1 MADDANAGRLGG
13 AALPA
18 PTLLVRLLLPAI
30 YLCCAFA
37 FVTDVTYDNSLAFGI
52 AYVPGI
58 CTAVAYRRAS
68 AVWWLT
74 GLAIL
79 LVAIGYFFP
88 VVNADIVDS
97 LGNRMLSLGAI
108 LVTAALVRY
117 SRHIQEQLA
126 EQTARVKA
134 AERAKTDLFTNLS
147 QEIRTPLH
155 SIIGFAELM
164 TVNCRPDQKAPLAQ
178 MQIGGKRLLAT
189 IDNLVDLTM
198 IDGRALRREP
208 VALQPILRDVV
219 AAAQTWAAERDVT
232 LSLQETGPPL
242 VVETDAWAVRRIV
255 ENLLSNALKFTQRG
269 GTVVLR
275 LAPHDARATIEVDDT
290 GVGLAPEMHD
300 LLQVPMAHPEV
311 APGAGLLLS
320 RRLAAAIGA
329 TLQFESERGRGT
341 LVRLSLPA

>member
-1 MADDANAGRLGG
+1 MAGDANAERQQG

-18 PTLLVRLLLPAI
+18 PTLLVRVLLLPAI

-37 FVTDVTYDNSLAFGI
+37 FVTDVTYDNRLAFGI

-79 LVAIGYFFP
+79 LVAVGYFFP
-88 VVNADIVDS
+88 VVNADLVES

-108 LVTAALVRY
+108 VVTAALVRY

-126 EQTARVKA
+126 AQTLRAEA
-134 AERAKTDLFTNLS
+134 AERAKTELFTNLS

-164 TVNCRPDQKAPLAQ
+164 TANCRPDQKAPLAQ

-189 IDNLVDLTM
+189 IDNVIDLTV
-198 IDGRALRREP
+198 IEGRRFRREP
-208 VALQPILRDVV
+208 VALQPLLRDLV
-219 AAAQTWAAERDVT
+219 AAAQTWASERDVA
-232 LSLQETGPPL
+232 LSMQEGGSRAA
-242 VVETDAWAVRRIV
+242 VETDAWAVRRIV
-255 ENLLSNALKFTQRG
+255 ENLLSNALKFTQKG

-275 LAPHDARATIEVDDT
+275 LAQQDGRATIEVDDT
-290 GVGLAPEMHD
+290 GVGLSPGLHD
-300 LLQVPMAHPEV
+300 LLQVPT
-311 APGAGLLLS
+311 
-320 RRLAAAIGA
+320 
-329 TLQFESERGRGT
+329 TL
-341 LVRLSLPA
+341 